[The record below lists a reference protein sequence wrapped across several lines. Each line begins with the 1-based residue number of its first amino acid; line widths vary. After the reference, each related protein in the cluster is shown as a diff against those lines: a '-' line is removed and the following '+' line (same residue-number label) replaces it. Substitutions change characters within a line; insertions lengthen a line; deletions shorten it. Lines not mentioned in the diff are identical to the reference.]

1 MRVMGPW
8 NPENLTDTFH
18 LKEFSEAYVVQEMA
32 IALESRGAVSQL
44 ELAYKIRSD
53 RKLYGPT
60 WNYNVRNLEKVKI

>member
-32 IALESRGAVSQL
+32 IALESRGQSANWSWHTRFGLIENSTVQL
-44 ELAYKIRSD
+44 ETKM
-53 RKLYGPT
+53 
-60 WNYNVRNLEKVKI
+60 